1 MSAVSSPV
9 APAEA
14 SREVSDLSRMKS
26 TRPQLR
32 PPTAAALARVLG
44 ATQPLWDELV
54 AHLEATYAPVT
65 PEWKMARTS
74 PLGFLRL
81 IRKRRTILYLLPRDG
96 CFLTA
101 FVFGEKA
108 TAAVRASD
116 VPAAVVTML
125 NAARPY
131 AEGRGIRL
139 ETRTA
144 RDLATMKK
152 LAAIKMAH

>member
-1 MSAVSSPV
+1 MTAPSAGSGNN
-9 APAEA
+9 
-14 SREVSDLSRMKS
+14 
-26 TRPQLR
+26 
-32 PPTAAALARVLG
+32 PPDEMALARTLG
-44 ATQPLWDELV
+44 DTKTLWDELIRHV
-54 AHLEATYAPVT
+54 ETEHAPVT
-65 PEWKMARTS
+65 HRWAPSKTS
-74 PLGFLRL
+74 TLGFLRL
-81 IRKRRTILYLLPRDG
+81 VQKKRTILYLLPREG

-125 NAARPY
+125 NAARAY

-144 RDLATMKK
+144 RDLATIKK
-152 LAAIKMAH
+152 LAAIKMAP

>member
-1 MSAVSSPV
+1 MAAKIVGNKN
-9 APAEA
+9 
-14 SREVSDLSRMKS
+14 D
-26 TRPQLR
+26 
-32 PPTAAALARVLG
+32 PPGDKALARALG
-44 ATQPLWDELV
+44 GTKTLWDELIGHIET
-54 AHLEATYAPVT
+54 AYAPVT
-65 PEWKMARTS
+65 HRWSQSKAT

-81 IRKRRTILYLLPRDG
+81 IRKERTILYLLPRAG
-96 CFLTA
+96 HFLTA

-116 VPAAVVTML
+116 VPAAVVTAL
-125 NAARPY
+125 NEARVY

-144 RDLATMKK
+144 KDLATMKK

>member
-1 MSAVSSPV
+1 MT
-9 APAEA
+9 APIAG
-14 SREVSDLSRMKS
+14 SGNN
-26 TRPQLR
+26 
-32 PPTAAALARVLG
+32 PPDEKVLARTLG
-44 ATQPLWDELV
+44 GTKALWDELIRHV
-54 AHLEATYAPVT
+54 ETEHAPVMHRWT
-65 PEWKMARTS
+65 ASKTS
-74 PLGFLRL
+74 ALGFLRL
-81 IRKRRTILYLLPRDG
+81 VQKKRTILYLLPREG
-96 CFLTA
+96 YFLTA

>member
-1 MSAVSSPV
+1 MP
-9 APAEA
+9 APIAD
-14 SREVSDLSRMKS
+14 SG
-26 TRPQLR
+26 TN
-32 PPTAAALARVLG
+32 PPDEKTLARTLG
-44 ATQPLWDELV
+44 GTKVLWDELIRHV
-54 AHLEATYAPVT
+54 ETEHAPVT
-65 PEWKMARTS
+65 HRWTASKTS
-74 PLGFLRL
+74 ALGFLRL
-81 IRKRRTILYLLPRDG
+81 VQKKRTILYLLPREG

-108 TAAVRASD
+108 TAAVRDSD

-144 RDLATMKK
+144 RDLATIKK
-152 LAAIKMAH
+152 LAAIKMAP

>member
-1 MSAVSSPV
+1 MT
-9 APAEA
+9 APIAG
-14 SREVSDLSRMKS
+14 SG
-26 TRPQLR
+26 TN
-32 PPTAAALARVLG
+32 PPDEKVLARTLG
-44 ATQPLWDELV
+44 GTKALWDELIRHV
-54 AHLEATYAPVT
+54 ETEHAPVT
-65 PEWKMARTS
+65 HRWTASKTS
-74 PLGFLRL
+74 ALGFLRL
-81 IRKRRTILYLLPRDG
+81 VQKKRTILYLLPREG
-96 CFLTA
+96 YFLTA

>member
-1 MSAVSSPV
+1 MT
-9 APAEA
+9 APIAG
-14 SREVSDLSRMKS
+14 SG
-26 TRPQLR
+26 TN
-32 PPTAAALARVLG
+32 PPDEKVLARTLG
-44 ATQPLWDELV
+44 GTKALWDELIRHV
-54 AHLEATYAPVT
+54 ETEHAPVT
-65 PEWKMARTS
+65 HRWTASKTS
-74 PLGFLRL
+74 ALGFLRL
-81 IRKRRTILYLLPRDG
+81 VQKKRTILYLLPREG
-96 CFLTA
+96 YFLTA
-101 FVFGEKA
+101 FVFGEKG

>member
-1 MSAVSSPV
+1 
-9 APAEA
+9 
-14 SREVSDLSRMKS
+14 MKS
-26 TRPQLR
+26 TRPQFR
-32 PPTAAALARVLG
+32 PPSAAALGRALG

-54 AHLEATYAPVT
+54 AYLEATYAPVT

-81 IRKRRTILYLLPRDG
+81 ISKKRTILYLLPRDG
-96 CFLTA
+96 HFLTA

-116 VPAAVVTML
+116 VPAAVVTAL
-125 NAARPY
+125 NEARVY

-139 ETRTA
+139 ETRTLQ
-144 RDLATMKK
+144 DVATMKK
-152 LAAIKMAH
+152 LAAIKMAS

>member
-1 MSAVSSPV
+1 M
-9 APAEA
+9 A
-14 SREVSDLSRMKS
+14 SGFSENKDCQPGDK
-26 TRPQLR
+26 
-32 PPTAAALARVLG
+32 ALARALG
-44 ATQPLWDELV
+44 GTKALWDELIDHIET
-54 AHLEATYAPVT
+54 AYAPVT
-65 PEWKMARTS
+65 HRWSKSKTT

-81 IRKRRTILYLLPRDG
+81 IRKERTILYLLPREG

-116 VPAAVVTML
+116 VPAAVVKAL
-125 NAARPY
+125 NEARVY

-144 RDLATMKK
+144 KDLATMKK

>member
-1 MSAVSSPV
+1 MT
-9 APAEA
+9 APIAG
-14 SREVSDLSRMKS
+14 SGNN
-26 TRPQLR
+26 
-32 PPTAAALARVLG
+32 PPDEKVLARTLG
-44 ATQPLWDELV
+44 GTKALWDELIRHV
-54 AHLEATYAPVT
+54 ETEHAPVT
-65 PEWKMARTS
+65 HRWTASKTS
-74 PLGFLRL
+74 ALGFLRL
-81 IRKRRTILYLLPRDG
+81 VQKKRTILYLLPREG
-96 CFLTA
+96 YFLTA